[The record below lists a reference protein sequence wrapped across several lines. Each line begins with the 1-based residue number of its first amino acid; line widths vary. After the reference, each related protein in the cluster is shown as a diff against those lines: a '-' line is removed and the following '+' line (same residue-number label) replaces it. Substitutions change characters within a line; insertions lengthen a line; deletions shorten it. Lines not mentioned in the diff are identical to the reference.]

1 MIWGLSGRLGQRP
14 FRPSILQSTTIFARA
29 IDPAAPSAPWR
40 DGVRAVFCLALYH
53 GLFASGIPIQVAK
66 PSVSRAAILQGI
78 ALTIFVEPSG
88 PRMARPV
95 SLVSAT
101 GA

>member
-1 MIWGLSGRLGQRP
+1 
-14 FRPSILQSTTIFARA
+14 
-29 IDPAAPSAPWR
+29 
-40 DGVRAVFCLALYH
+40 LALYH

>member
-1 MIWGLSGRLGQRP
+1 
-14 FRPSILQSTTIFARA
+14 
-29 IDPAAPSAPWR
+29 
-40 DGVRAVFCLALYH
+40 LALYR
-53 GLFASGIPIQVAK
+53 GLIAPGIPIQVAK

-78 ALTIFVEPSG
+78 ALTIIVEPSG

-95 SLVSAT
+95 SLIGVT

>member
-1 MIWGLSGRLGQRP
+1 MIWGLSGRLAQRP
-14 FRPSILQSTTIFARA
+14 FRPSIDHYFACA
-29 IDPAAPSAPWR
+29 IDPAAPSAPR
-40 DGVRAVFCLALYH
+40 SDAVQAVFCLALYR
-53 GLFASGIPIQVAK
+53 GLIAPGIPIQVAK

-78 ALTIFVEPSG
+78 ALTIIVEPSG

-95 SLVSAT
+95 SLIGVT